1 MDIEIKISKNEIVRT
16 TIIEPVKEPTMS
28 ALLTSL
34 KSVKQ
39 QSNDTM
45 TNFVNSEKT
54 LGSLNCTSK
63 RKDDDDDDEDESES
77 KWNCE
82 FYKGENSL
90 VTEHLL
96 VRLCILAGHTED
108 ETDDDRSIKKLRSD
122 DESVEQSC

>member
-1 MDIEIKISKNEIVRT
+1 MYIASKHKQTSLHKKRFLPHFDHKKLTSPPIMDIEIKISKNEIVRT

-77 KWNCE
+77 K
-82 FYKGENSL
+82 
-90 VTEHLL
+90 
-96 VRLCILAGHTED
+96 
-108 ETDDDRSIKKLRSD
+108 
-122 DESVEQSC
+122 

>member
-16 TIIEPVKEPTMS
+16 TIIEPVKEPTMT
-28 ALLTSL
+28 ALLASL

-54 LGSLNCTSK
+54 SGSLNCPSK
-63 RKDDDDDDEDESES
+63 RKDQDDESES
-77 KWNCE
+77 
-82 FYKGENSL
+82 
-90 VTEHLL
+90 
-96 VRLCILAGHTED
+96 HTEE

-122 DESVEQSC
+122 DESVEQIEQSC